1 MVRSEGEN
9 FGIHVG
15 EFDTLALG
23 HGIGRANNPMAPNPQ
38 NINSRLSGA
47 MAHTG
52 NKANT
57 IPSAQNLDTVSRFR
71 MGISVNF

>member
-1 MVRSEGEN
+1 
-9 FGIHVG
+9 
-15 EFDTLALG
+15 
-23 HGIGRANNPMAPNPQ
+23 MAPNPQ

-57 IPSAQNLDTVSRFR
+57 IPSAQNLDTVSRLR

>member
-1 MVRSEGEN
+1 
-9 FGIHVG
+9 
-15 EFDTLALG
+15 LARG
-23 HGIGRANNPMAPNPQ
+23 SHAGFSNQTVSRRANNPMAPNPQ

-57 IPSAQNLDTVSRFR
+57 IPSAQNLDTVSRLR